1 MVIHHIE
8 CQKLSFIQVENFLQ
22 HAGKLLLSDFINLVK
37 LFQKAIFS
45 HDHSWRLRDLEKNE
59 EILHQEG
66 HSKPVL
72 DISFQCDG
80 SLSVTGGQDAYGR
93 VWDLRTGRCIMFM
106 EGHLK
111 SILSVDFNPNG
122 YHIATASEDN
132 SVKIWD
138 LRQIKNVY
146 TIPAHKSLVSKVKF
160 QSKC

>member
-1 MVIHHIE
+1 M
-8 CQKLSFIQVENFLQ
+8 
-22 HAGKLLLSDFINLVK
+22 
-37 LFQKAIFS
+37 
-45 HDHSWRLRDLEKNE
+45 
-59 EILHQEG
+59 
-66 HSKPVL
+66 
-72 DISFQCDG
+72 
-80 SLSVTGGQDAYGR
+80 SVTGGQDAYGR

-160 QSKC
+160 QSKF